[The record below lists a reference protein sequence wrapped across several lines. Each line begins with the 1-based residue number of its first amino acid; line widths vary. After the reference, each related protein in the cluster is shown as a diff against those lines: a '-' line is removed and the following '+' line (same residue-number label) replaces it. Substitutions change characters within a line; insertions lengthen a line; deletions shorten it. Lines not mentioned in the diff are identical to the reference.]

1 MSLIHTRQ
9 TVLRKDNFSC
19 LFSIILADMMMKAYS
34 DLNLS
39 EKCKTASDTV
49 YQKKYQSLKDRIYDE
64 KNWYEMQQQ
73 LSLRIVNLMLIYRDY
88 SI

>member
-1 MSLIHTRQ
+1 
-9 TVLRKDNFSC
+9 
-19 LFSIILADMMMKAYS
+19 MMMKAYS

-64 KNWYEMQQQ
+64 KN
-73 LSLRIVNLMLIYRDY
+73 
-88 SI
+88 